1 VLPLC
6 VEDEKQMMLD
16 AAFLQKL
23 VLLLFGA
30 VISGFGI
37 PYVLKRI
44 DNRKLREQKLFE
56 AELSRQSKLIDAQS
70 TLLDEIT
77 RILWKW
83 RYLAK
88 GVVYYGARGD
98 QKRYDAARVNYED
111 TVWGLL
117 DDFRTEISRS
127 RRLVSEAAF
136 KNLDLLY
143 RYVVHDLDRKVSN
156 LVSGDMIDQVGCKQ
170 LADRFSDEV
179 SAKLDDALFEL
190 ASELRLTSRSLA
202 P

>member
-1 VLPLC
+1 
-6 VEDEKQMMLD
+6 MMLD

-117 DDFRTEISRS
+117 DEFRTEISRS

-136 KNLDLLY
+136 KNLDSLY
-143 RYVVHDLDRKVSN
+143 RYVVHDLDQKVSN
-156 LVSGDMIDQVGCKQ
+156 LVSGDTIDQTGCKK
-170 LADRFSDEV
+170 LANRFSDEV